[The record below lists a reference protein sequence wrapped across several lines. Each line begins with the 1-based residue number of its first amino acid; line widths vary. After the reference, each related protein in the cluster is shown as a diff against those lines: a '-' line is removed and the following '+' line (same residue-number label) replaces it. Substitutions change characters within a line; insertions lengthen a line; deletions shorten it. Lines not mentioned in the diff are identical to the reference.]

1 MMGEAANAAMKEKR
15 AREHAKTN
23 TVAVDLVDFVIDA
36 IFPFLYDAT
45 EILDIGCG
53 AGRNTLS
60 IAQKLPDGA
69 RIQAIDISLEAIY
82 TLQMQSAFQFAN
94 VNAGVMDMDEI
105 PQSFAHK
112 RYDAIISLYAIHY
125 SRDMADLLR
134 RLRSLLSPGGVVFIC
149 GHGAGTNQELIDI
162 ANLPSVK
169 DFFLPSHRKALE
181 DTYSISLSYRLEN
194 KARFRKADQFLSW
207 YRHHELFDD
216 EALPCIKTAVEKEIR
231 RKGHFEL
238 TKNTQGVALIAEGE
252 TTR

>member
-1 MMGEAANAAMKEKR
+1 MTSEAANPATKETR
-15 AREHAKTN
+15 AREHAKTH
-23 TVAVDLVDFVIDA
+23 TVAVDLVDFIIDA

-53 AGRNTLS
+53 AGRHTLS
-60 IAQKLPDGA
+60 IAQRLPDGA

-82 TLQMQSAFQFAN
+82 TLQMQSAFHFAN
-94 VNAGVMDMDEI
+94 VNAGVMDMDEV

-125 SRDMADLLR
+125 SRDMIDLLR
-134 RLRSLLSPGGVVFIC
+134 RLRNLLSSRGVVFIC
-149 GHGAGTNQELIDI
+149 GHGAGTNQEIIDI

-169 DFFLPSHRKALE
+169 DFFGPSHRRALE

-194 KARFRKADQFLSW
+194 KARFRRVDQFLSW

-216 EALPCIKTAVEKEIR
+216 KTLPHVKTAVEKEIK

-238 TKNTQGVALIAEGE
+238 TKNTQGVALVAEGE
-252 TTR
+252 TR